1 MTENE
6 KSMSLVERIDIAKQ
20 RVLLG
25 LCTIND
31 AANYYALNSDEYDT
45 LYTACLEAYEQLH
58 DKKPKLR
65 VFSLVVRW
73 EDKPDSFLVIGYS
86 YADVVEQYE
95 SVGQCDILEIREV
108 TDQCRRL
115 MEHDPVAWTD
125 TERYMAADF
134 IKTINA
140 TLF

>member
-58 DKKPKLR
+58 NEKPKLR
-65 VFSLVVRW
+65 VFSLIVKQ
-73 EDKPDSFLVIGYS
+73 EDEPYTFLTIGYS
-86 YADVVEQYE
+86 YADVAEKYE
-95 SVGQCDILEIREV
+95 SVGQCDILEICEV

-115 MEHDPVAWTD
+115 MEHDPVAWSD
-125 TERYMAADF
+125 TERRMMTQF
-134 IKTINA
+134 IRTINA